1 MESLGASTLWWVLSV
16 LLIVVGVIGTVL
28 PMLPGVVLVLG
39 GIVLG
44 AWIDGFAKV
53 SGVTVVVIAVIAAL
67 AWATDYLAAML
78 GAKRAGA
85 SKEALIGAAIG
96 TVAGIFT
103 GLIGLIFMPLAGA
116 MAGEYI
122 AQRRRLDANAR
133 AQGAQAARVGV
144 ATWIGM
150 LLGTV
155 AKLVLTFLMVGIFA
169 VAYFV

>member
-1 MESLGASTLWWVLSV
+1 MNTLWWAVSL
-16 LLIVVGVIGTVL
+16 LLIAGGLVGTVL

-44 AWIDGFAKV
+44 AWIDGFTKV
-53 SGVTVVVIAVIAAL
+53 SALTVGVIAVLAAL

-85 SKEALIGAAIG
+85 SKEALIGAAVG

-103 GLIGLIFMPLAGA
+103 GLIGLVFMPLVGA
-116 MAGEYI
+116 MVGEYI
-122 AQRRRLDANAR
+122 VQRRRLDADAR
-133 AQGAQAARVGV
+133 EHGTQAAKVGI

-150 LLGTV
+150 LVGTV
-155 AKLVLTFLMVGIFA
+155 AKLALTFLMVGIFA
-169 VAYFV
+169 AAYFI

>member
-1 MESLGASTLWWVLSV
+1 MNALLWTVSL
-16 LLIVVGVIGTVL
+16 LLIVAGLVGTVL
-28 PMLPGVVLVLG
+28 PMLPGVILVLG

-53 SGVTVVVIAVIAAL
+53 SVLTVGVIAVLAAL

-78 GAKRAGA
+78 GARRAGA

-103 GLIGLIFMPLAGA
+103 GLIGLVFMPLAGA

-122 AQRRRLDANAR
+122 AQRRRLDADAR
-133 AQGAQAARVGV
+133 EHGTQAAKVGI

-150 LLGTV
+150 LVGTV
-155 AKLVLTFLMVGIFA
+155 AKLALTFLMVGIFA
-169 VAYFV
+169 VAYVI

>member
-1 MESLGASTLWWVLSV
+1 MNALWWTVSLM
-16 LLIVVGVIGTVL
+16 LIAAGLVGTVL
-28 PMLPGVVLVLG
+28 PMLPGVILVLG

-53 SGVTVVVIAVIAAL
+53 SGLTVGIIAVLAAL

-96 TVAGIFT
+96 TVAGVFT
-103 GLIGLIFMPLAGA
+103 GLIGLVFMPLVGA
-116 MAGEYI
+116 MIGEYL
-122 AQRRRLDANAR
+122 AQRRRLDADAR
-133 AQGAQAARVGV
+133 EQGTQAAKVGV

-150 LLGTV
+150 LVGTV
-155 AKLVLTFLMVGIFA
+155 AKLALTFLMVGIFA
-169 VAYFV
+169 AAYFI

>member
-1 MESLGASTLWWVLSV
+1 MDALWWALSL
-16 LLIVVGVIGTVL
+16 LLILVGIVGTVL
-28 PMLPGVVLVLG
+28 PMLPGVILVLG

-53 SGVTVVVIAVIAAL
+53 TLTTVVVISVIAAA

-85 SKEALIGAAIG
+85 SKEALVGAALG

-122 AQRRRLDANAR
+122 AQRRRLDADAR
-133 AQGAQAARVGV
+133 EHGTRAAKVGV
-144 ATWIGM
+144 ATWVGM

-169 VAYFV
+169 AAYFFF